1 MSQAVGIYMVK
12 QSKKNDV
19 AKGNRHQIAVANRKL
34 SE

>member
-19 AKGNRHQIAVANRKL
+19 AKGNRYQIAVANRKL